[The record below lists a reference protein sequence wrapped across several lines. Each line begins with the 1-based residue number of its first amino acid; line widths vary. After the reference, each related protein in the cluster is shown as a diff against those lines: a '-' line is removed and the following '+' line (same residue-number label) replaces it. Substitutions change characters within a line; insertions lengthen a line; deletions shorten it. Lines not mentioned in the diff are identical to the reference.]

1 MSDADHDPMLQRAID
16 ELRQLPPLDR
26 DAVRKV
32 VGAAAAARLSPAD
45 EPVFVERAARGRSI
59 RMWSAIGMA
68 AAAAVVGFVARGQWR
83 TSDERTPVAASV
95 AAAPTAPT
103 ATLQTTASSE
113 LESKPILQQFVFDNA
128 RARRVSVVG
137 DFNTWNPTSAVM
149 RRSSNVGL
157 WSVIIPISPGRHI
170 YGFMVDDSVFTLDP
184 RAPKVRDADLGT
196 EGSVVIVGRP

>member
-1 MSDADHDPMLQRAID
+1 
-16 ELRQLPPLDR
+16 
-26 DAVRKV
+26 
-32 VGAAAAARLSPAD
+32 
-45 EPVFVERAARGRSI
+45 
-59 RMWSAIGMA
+59 MA

-103 ATLQTTASSE
+103 ATLQNAASSE

>member
-1 MSDADHDPMLQRAID
+1 MSDADHDPVLQRAID

-26 DAVRKV
+26 QAVGRA

-59 RMWSAIGMA
+59 RVWSAIGMA

-83 TSDERTPVAASV
+83 TSDERSPVAASP
-95 AAAPTAPT
+95 AAPPVAPT
-103 ATLQTTASSE
+103 ATLQTAASSDA
-113 LESKPILQQFVFDNA
+113 ESKPILQQFVFDNA

-137 DFNTWNPTSAVM
+137 DFNTWNPTTAVM
-149 RRSSNVGL
+149 TRSSNVGL

-196 EGSVVIVGRP
+196 DGSVVIVGRP

>member
-1 MSDADHDPMLQRAID
+1 MLQRAID
-16 ELRQLPPLDR
+16 ELRQLPPVDR
-26 DAVRKV
+26 DAVRRV

-59 RMWSAIGMA
+59 RVWSAIGMA

-95 AAAPTAPT
+95 AAVPNAPT
-103 ATLQTTASSE
+103 ATLQTAASRE

-128 RARRVSVVG
+128 RAGRVSVVG

-149 RRSSNVGL
+149 TRSSNAGL

>member
-1 MSDADHDPMLQRAID
+1 MTDADHDPVLQRAID

-26 DAVRKV
+26 QAVGRV
-32 VGAAAAARLSPAD
+32 VSAAAAARLSPAD

-59 RMWSAIGMA
+59 RVWSAIGMA

-83 TSDERTPVAASV
+83 TSGERNSVAASL
-95 AAAPTAPT
+95 AAVPVAPT
-103 ATLQTTASSE
+103 ATLQTAASSDA
-113 LESKPILQQFVFDNA
+113 ESKPILQQFVFDNA

-137 DFNTWNPTSAVM
+137 DFNTWNPTTAVM
-149 RRSSNVGL
+149 TRSSNVGL

-170 YGFMVDDSVFTLDP
+170 YGFIVDDSVFTLDP

>member
-1 MSDADHDPMLQRAID
+1 MSDADHDPVLQRAID

-26 DAVRKV
+26 QAVGRV

-59 RMWSAIGMA
+59 RVWSAIGMA

-83 TSDERTPVAASV
+83 TSGERNSVAASL
-95 AAAPTAPT
+95 AAPPVAPT
-103 ATLQTTASSE
+103 ATLQTAALSNA
-113 LESKPILQQFVFDNA
+113 ESKPILQQFVFDNA

-137 DFNTWNPTSAVM
+137 DFNTWNPTTAVM
-149 RRSSNVGL
+149 TRSSNVGL

-184 RAPKVRDADLGT
+184 RAPRVRDADLGT

>member
-68 AAAAVVGFVARGQWR
+68 AAAAVVGFVVRGQWR

-149 RRSSNVGL
+149 TRSSNVGL